1 VSSADPHRA
10 GIKSLSFV
18 RQVLAA
24 CLCPQLLKDKSL
36 PLDVRQR
43 ARTLLEACDGGSV
56 GAYSPSAGLTY
67 VRRSIADF
75 ITRRDGGVPSHSDDI
90 FICAGSHRVF
100 LKLLA
105 RGKGKTHTG
114 VLTPVPCPSTL
125 PVLLDDVDVKMM
137 PYQLNE
143 ERGWAVDVDEL
154 QRALTAARGHCEPRA
169 IYISNP
175 GNPTGH
181 VQNRK
186 SIEEVI
192 QFAADHKLLILA
204 NEVDQDCVYGPDAE
218 FISYKKVLLE
228 MDQELAESVQLVSF
242 QSVSSS
248 FLGEG
253 GLRAGYME
261 TINIDPEVIHYI
273 EILLCFDISTPVTGQ
288 LALDLMVN
296 PPKPG
301 DQSYD
306 TYIQVTGQTRRA
318 RVVQALN
325 VLPGMSCQP
334 SMGGVYL
341 YPSLRLPPDF
351 MKYAEVSRNLGRE
364 ENLLFILGSSCG
376 PDLMVQWM
384 LLQEEG
390 VLLGPGWTCGGAS
403 HQHHIR
409 WILPFGT
416 NKTQKIQQQQEKTK

>member
-1 VSSADPHRA
+1 MTSMERVIPTVNTMSVPPQQALQALAEGLHRDIKQGAQKHFQRIINVSSADPHRA

-90 FICAGSHRVF
+90 FICAGSHRALMVF

-306 TYIQVTGQTRRA
+306 TYIQEVLLHRTTLTQNA
-318 RVVQALN
+318 QRVVQALN

-351 MKYAEVSRNLGRE
+351 MKCQSWRQMFCTVRCYCRKRV
-364 ENLLFILGSSCG
+364 C
-376 PDLMVQWM
+376 
-384 LLQEEG
+384 
-390 VLLGPGWTCGGAS
+390 C
-403 HQHHIR
+403 
-409 WILPFGT
+409 
-416 NKTQKIQQQQEKTK
+416 